1 MLKGQISLEF
11 LFSFLIILITLYLL
25 ITTNLYFND
34 TLKEKINFENI
45 NSEICSLKENIL
57 QKNNGELFYDTCKT
71 KESPSNDT

>member
-1 MLKGQISLEF
+1 LLKGQISLEF